1 MRGVDQTIEEPMRH
15 PNQSLKH
22 FILIAGAL
30 CCACAF
36 GDAAAADLLG
46 TKPAHIAGEP
56 TEAPNSQ
63 AITIRIWAP
72 GIDDGYVPQ
81 GISIADGH
89 LLVSSYQSTDPKI
102 GGGPCRVYKLDPHSG
117 RTEGQFDMPE
127 TCKHAGGIVYAG
139 NGMLIVADTRR
150 LYRIDMAKAFA
161 DGNTGNALRG
171 TITLGG
177 EVKGSFVDFRD
188 GAILV
193 GSYEKEASKA
203 KAFYLPYELFDRHD
217 DIAID
222 EHAATRSFPI
232 AALAQGAAFDPQ
244 GYLWLAFS
252 NSKKGLLQKLDPLSG
267 KVLAEH
273 QMINGIE
280 DLGFDAQGRLWA
292 VSEAGSLRWSTWST
306 VFPIVFQMD
315 VGKLQ

>member
-1 MRGVDQTIEEPMRH
+1 MKNPAR
-15 PNQSLKH
+15 
-22 FILIAGAL
+22 AL
-30 CCACAF
+30 VLAASSMLCVFAV
-36 GDAAAADLLG
+36 GGAAAAGLLG

-56 TEAPNSQ
+56 TEVPNSQ
-63 AITIRIWAP
+63 AITSRIWAP

-81 GISIADGH
+81 GITFADGH
-89 LLVSSYQSTDPKI
+89 VLVSSYQSTDPKI
-102 GGGPCRVYKLDPHSG
+102 GGGPCRVYELDPSSG
-117 RTEGQFDMPE
+117 RTEGRFDMPE
-127 TCKHAGGIVYAG
+127 SCRHAGGIVYAG
-139 NGMLIVADTRR
+139 NGMLIVADTHR

-161 DGNTGNALRG
+161 DGNADNALRG
-171 TITLGG
+171 TISLGG

-193 GSYEKEASKA
+193 GSYEKDASRA
-203 KAFYLPYELFDRHD
+203 KAFYLPYALFDRHD
-217 DIAID
+217 DSVID
-222 EHAATRSFPI
+222 EQAATRSFPI

-252 NSKKGLLQKLDPLSG
+252 NSKKGLLQKLDPVSG

-273 QMINGIE
+273 QMVNGIE

-306 VFPIVFQMD
+306 VFPIVFEMD